1 MLLIKPADRL
11 GRLKHS
17 VTSRFYFWRK
27 VSCDSLNEKRETMEN
42 TIAIAS
48 LQIGYQQKTVVKNI
62 NLTVRP
68 GEILGMLGPSGSGK
82 TTLIRAIMGMIKP
95 MSGTVRVFG
104 QAMPNRHLLEKIGYM
119 GQTDALYDA
128 LTARE
133 NLQFFASLRKMTRQQ
148 TAVEIKRVVRVV
160 RLQSFLDR
168 RVADFS
174 GGMKRRLSLAI
185 TLLGTSELLILD
197 EPTVGIAP
205 ELRIQIWQELKQL
218 AAAGKTILMTTH
230 VMEDAEQAT
239 QLLMIRNGE
248 AIAASTPLDLKQ
260 QYVVDNVEEVFVN
273 HHRLKSMACGQTPQY

>member
-1 MLLIKPADRL
+1 
-11 GRLKHS
+11 
-17 VTSRFYFWRK
+17 
-27 VSCDSLNEKRETMEN
+27 MEN
-42 TIAIAS
+42 TIAITD
-48 LQIGYQQKTVVKNI
+48 LQIGYQQKPVVKNI
-62 NLTVRP
+62 NLIVRP
-68 GEILGMLGPSGSGK
+68 GEILGLLGPSGSGK

-119 GQTDALYDA
+119 GQTDTLYDT

-133 NLQFFASLRKMTRQQ
+133 NLQFFASLRKMPHQQ
-148 TAVEIKRVVRVV
+148 TVAEIERVARVVS
-160 RLQSFLDR
+160 LQSFLDR

-197 EPTVGIAP
+197 EPTVGIDP

-248 AIAASTPLDLKQ
+248 AIAAGTPLDLKQ
-260 QYVVDNVEEVFVN
+260 RYAVDNVEEVF
-273 HHRLKSMACGQTPQY
+273 LKAGRIQDAHLSSL

>member
-1 MLLIKPADRL
+1 
-11 GRLKHS
+11 
-17 VTSRFYFWRK
+17 
-27 VSCDSLNEKRETMEN
+27 MEN
-42 TIAIAS
+42 TIAIAG

-119 GQTDALYDA
+119 GQTDALYDT

-230 VMEDAEQAT
+230 VMEDAEQAA
-239 QLLMIRNGE
+239 QLLMIRNDE

-260 QYVVDNVEEVFVN
+260 QYAVDNVEEVFVN
-273 HHRLKSMACGQTPQY
+273 HYRLKSMACGQTPQY

>member
-1 MLLIKPADRL
+1 
-11 GRLKHS
+11 
-17 VTSRFYFWRK
+17 
-27 VSCDSLNEKRETMEN
+27 MEN

-197 EPTVGIAP
+197 EPDRGDCP
-205 ELRIQIWQELKQL
+205 
-218 AAAGKTILMTTH
+218 
-230 VMEDAEQAT
+230 
-239 QLLMIRNGE
+239 
-248 AIAASTPLDLKQ
+248 
-260 QYVVDNVEEVFVN
+260 
-273 HHRLKSMACGQTPQY
+273 

>member
-1 MLLIKPADRL
+1 
-11 GRLKHS
+11 
-17 VTSRFYFWRK
+17 
-27 VSCDSLNEKRETMEN
+27 MEN

-95 MSGTVRVFG
+95 MSGFG

>member
-1 MLLIKPADRL
+1 
-11 GRLKHS
+11 
-17 VTSRFYFWRK
+17 
-27 VSCDSLNEKRETMEN
+27 MEN

-133 NLQFFASLRKMTRQQ
+133 NLQFFASLRK
-148 TAVEIKRVVRVV
+148 E
-160 RLQSFLDR
+160 LQL
-168 RVADFS
+168 
-174 GGMKRRLSLAI
+174 RLSESYGWSGYSRFWIDAWLTFLA
-185 TLLGTSELLILD
+185 
-197 EPTVGIAP
+197 V
-205 ELRIQIWQELKQL
+205 
-218 AAAGKTILMTTH
+218 
-230 VMEDAEQAT
+230 
-239 QLLMIRNGE
+239 
-248 AIAASTPLDLKQ
+248 
-260 QYVVDNVEEVFVN
+260 
-273 HHRLKSMACGQTPQY
+273 

>member
-1 MLLIKPADRL
+1 
-11 GRLKHS
+11 
-17 VTSRFYFWRK
+17 
-27 VSCDSLNEKRETMEN
+27 MEN
-42 TIAIAS
+42 TIAITD
-48 LQIGYQQKTVVKNI
+48 LQISYQQKPVVKNI

-68 GEILGMLGPSGSGK
+68 GEILGLLGPSGSGK

-95 MSGTVRVFG
+95 MSGTVRVFD
-104 QAMPNRHLLEKIGYM
+104 QSMPNRHLLEKIGYM
-119 GQTDALYDA
+119 GQTDALYDT

-148 TAVEIKRVVRVV
+148 TVTEIERVARVVS
-160 RLQSFLDR
+160 LQSFLDR

-197 EPTVGIAP
+197 EPTVGIDP

-248 AIAASTPLDLKQ
+248 AIAAGTPLDLKQ
-260 QYVVDNVEEVFVN
+260 RYAVDNVEEVF
-273 HHRLKSMACGQTPQY
+273 LKAGRIQDAHLSSL

>member
-1 MLLIKPADRL
+1 
-11 GRLKHS
+11 
-17 VTSRFYFWRK
+17 
-27 VSCDSLNEKRETMEN
+27 
-42 TIAIAS
+42 
-48 LQIGYQQKTVVKNI
+48 
-62 NLTVRP
+62 
-68 GEILGMLGPSGSGK
+68 
-82 TTLIRAIMGMIKP
+82 
-95 MSGTVRVFG
+95 
-104 QAMPNRHLLEKIGYM
+104 MPNRHLLEKIGYM

-148 TAVEIKRVVRVV
+148 TVVEIKRVVRVV

-273 HHRLKSMACGQTPQY
+273 HHRLKSMACGQTPLY

>member
-1 MLLIKPADRL
+1 
-11 GRLKHS
+11 
-17 VTSRFYFWRK
+17 
-27 VSCDSLNEKRETMEN
+27 MEN

-104 QAMPNRHLLEKIGYM
+104 HAMPNRHLLEKIGYM

-248 AIAASTPLDLKQ
+248 AITASTPLDLKQ

-273 HHRLKSMACGQTPQY
+273 HHRLKSMACGPTPQY

>member
-1 MLLIKPADRL
+1 M
-11 GRLKHS
+11 
-17 VTSRFYFWRK
+17 
-27 VSCDSLNEKRETMEN
+27 
-42 TIAIAS
+42 
-48 LQIGYQQKTVVKNI
+48 
-62 NLTVRP
+62 
-68 GEILGMLGPSGSGK
+68 
-82 TTLIRAIMGMIKP
+82 
-95 MSGTVRVFG
+95 
-104 QAMPNRHLLEKIGYM
+104 
-119 GQTDALYDA
+119 
-128 LTARE
+128 
-133 NLQFFASLRKMTRQQ
+133 
-148 TAVEIKRVVRVV
+148 
-160 RLQSFLDR
+160 
-168 RVADFS
+168 
-174 GGMKRRLSLAI
+174 AI

>member
-1 MLLIKPADRL
+1 
-11 GRLKHS
+11 
-17 VTSRFYFWRK
+17 
-27 VSCDSLNEKRETMEN
+27 MEN
-42 TIAIAS
+42 TIAITD
-48 LQIGYQQKTVVKNI
+48 LQIGYQQKPVVKNI
-62 NLTVRP
+62 NLIVRP
-68 GEILGMLGPSGSGK
+68 GEILGLLGPSGSGK

-119 GQTDALYDA
+119 GQTDALYDT

-133 NLQFFASLRKMTRQQ
+133 NLQFFASLRKMPRQQ
-148 TAVEIKRVVRVV
+148 TVTEIERVARVVS
-160 RLQSFLDR
+160 LQSFLDR
-168 RVADFS
+168 RVAD
-174 GGMKRRLSLAI
+174 LSLAI

-197 EPTVGIAP
+197 EPTVGIDP

-248 AIAASTPLDLKQ
+248 AIAAGTPLDLKQ
-260 QYVVDNVEEVFVN
+260 RYAVDNVEEVF
-273 HHRLKSMACGQTPQY
+273 LKAGRIQDAHLSSL